1 MIFITDELGKFEKN
15 IIELAENVGFK
26 ECKTIEA
33 IDLFCGISEKNDVLK
48 EKDRYYAFID
58 IPQYWSVRADGLN
71 GAIYDNKTKKAN
83 IYFKN
88 PIEKRMVS
96 RVEWI
101 DRNNTVYRIDY
112 YNKYGYRQ
120 ALVHRQA
127 PAQVPQPV
135 QVHRQVQV
143 PQAPQQA
150 QVHQQV

>member
-71 GAIYDNKTKKAN
+71 GAIYDNKTKKAIGIKKIQIIN
-83 IYFKN
+83 ATEYIHILKIMN
-88 PIEKRMVS
+88 
-96 RVEWI
+96 
-101 DRNNTVYRIDY
+101 
-112 YNKYGYRQ
+112 
-120 ALVHRQA
+120 
-127 PAQVPQPV
+127 
-135 QVHRQVQV
+135 
-143 PQAPQQA
+143 
-150 QVHQQV
+150 

>member
-71 GAIYDNKTKKAN
+71 GAIYDNKTKKA
-83 IYFKN
+83 
-88 PIEKRMVS
+88 
-96 RVEWI
+96 
-101 DRNNTVYRIDY
+101 
-112 YNKYGYRQ
+112 RQ
-120 ALVHRQA
+120 IR
-127 PAQVPQPV
+127 
-135 QVHRQVQV
+135 RSTM
-143 PQAPQQA
+143 
-150 QVHQQV
+150 